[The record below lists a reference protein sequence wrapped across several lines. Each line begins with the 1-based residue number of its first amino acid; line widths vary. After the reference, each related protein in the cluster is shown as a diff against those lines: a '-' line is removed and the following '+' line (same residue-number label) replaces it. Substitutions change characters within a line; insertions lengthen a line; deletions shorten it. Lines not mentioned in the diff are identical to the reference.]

1 MDEKFSEVMNSRAAV
16 YKLLGRLFRKE
27 ADEELVGQLRV
38 LDFSEVP
45 SAKVKDGFKKMKS
58 VVADSS
64 NLLDGLAVDYARVFL
79 GAGIAEGLVAFPF
92 ESVYTSK
99 DRLVMQDAYEQVLRI
114 YRSNGVEKI
123 DADLYEDHI
132 GLELEFMG
140 HLCGQAAQLAAQGKE
155 TELSANFDLQQ
166 SFLVNHLLNWT
177 PDFLKDIQGVP
188 STDFYK
194 GVALVTEGFLEMEK
208 EFFLN
213 DN

>member
-64 NLLDGLAVDYARVFL
+64 NLLDDLAVDYARVFL

-140 HLCGQAAQLAAQGKE
+140 HLCAQAAQLAE
-155 TELSANFDLQQ
+155 FLLLMLILPHFDLQQ
-166 SFLVNHLLNWT
+166 YLFVKNLINWT
-177 PDFLKDIQGVP
+177 PVFLIDIQGVP
-188 STDFYK
+188 ATDFYK

>member
-1 MDEKFSEVMNSRAAV
+1 
-16 YKLLGRLFRKE
+16 
-27 ADEELVGQLRV
+27 
-38 LDFSEVP
+38 
-45 SAKVKDGFKKMKS
+45 
-58 VVADSS
+58 
-64 NLLDGLAVDYARVFL
+64 
-79 GAGIAEGLVAFPF
+79 
-92 ESVYTSK
+92 
-99 DRLVMQDAYEQVLRI
+99 MQDAYEQVLRI
-114 YRSNGVEKI
+114 YRSNCVEKI

-140 HLCGQAAQLAAQGKE
+140 HLCAQAAQLAAEGKE

-166 SFLVNHLLNWT
+166 SFLVKHLLNWT

-188 STDFYK
+188 ATDFYK